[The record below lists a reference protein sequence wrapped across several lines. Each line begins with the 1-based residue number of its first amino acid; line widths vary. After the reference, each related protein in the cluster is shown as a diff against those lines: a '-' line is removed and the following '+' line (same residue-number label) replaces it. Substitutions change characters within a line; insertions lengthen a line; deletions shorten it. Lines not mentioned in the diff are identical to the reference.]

1 MKNYSVFGIMAGSIM
16 AKIDLNLEKLQT
28 EHREIEAFLSTP
40 SAYTSPDF
48 SAKNKRLA
56 ELEKIIT
63 TAERI
68 ATLEKNITEAKAL
81 IELESGELAELAKTE
96 IADSETALAVAEQ
109 ELILMLLPKDPNDD
123 KNAIIEIRAGAGGD
137 EASLFAA
144 ELMRM
149 YLRFCENHNL
159 KTELLS
165 ESSNDTGGYKEV
177 IFKVIG
183 DAPYGT
189 LKFES
194 GVHRVQR
201 VPATESQGRIH
212 TSTVT
217 VAVLPEAE
225 ETDIEINPNDLRID
239 VYRSGGH
246 GGQSVNTTD
255 SAVRIT
261 HLPTGIVVANQDE
274 KSQIKNKLKAMSVL
288 RSRLLQAKIEAEQ
301 SQLDEK
307 RRKLIGS
314 GDRSEKIRTYN
325 FPQDRITD
333 HRISYSRSNVPSAMN
348 GEIDDLIERLKA
360 YESELNLAEANN

>member
-1 MKNYSVFGIMAGSIM
+1 MQ
-16 AKIDLNLEKLQT
+16 KIALDLDKLKAERT
-28 EHREIEAFLSTP
+28 EIQAFLSSP
-40 SAYTSPDF
+40 DAYTSPEF
-48 SAKNKRLA
+48 STKSKRLNELDKLITKGETLHNLKKNLA
-56 ELEKIIT
+56 E
-63 TAERI
+63 AETI
-68 ATLEKNITEAKAL
+68 VANET
-81 IELESGELAELAKTE
+81 GELAELAKTE
-96 IADSETALAVAEQ
+96 IAESEQKITTLEQ
-109 ELILMLLPKDPNDD
+109 EITNLLMPKDPNDQ
-123 KNAIIEIRAGAGGD
+123 KNAIVEIRAGAGGD

-149 YLRFCENHNL
+149 YLRFCEIHNL
-159 KTELLS
+159 KVELLS
-165 ESSNDTGGYKEV
+165 GNSNDTGGYKEV
-177 IFKVIG
+177 IFKVNG
-183 DAPYGT
+183 ESAYGT

-201 VPATESQGRIH
+201 VPTTESQGRIH

-288 RSRLLQAKIEAEQ
+288 RSRLLQAKIEEEQ
-301 SQLDEK
+301 SQLDAK
-307 RRKLIGS
+307 RRSLIGS

-333 HRISYSRSNVPSAMN
+333 HRINYSRSNIPGAMN
-348 GEIDDLIERLKA
+348 GGIDDLIEHLKA
-360 YESELNLAEANN
+360 YESELNLANTEC

>member
-1 MKNYSVFGIMAGSIM
+1 M

-40 SAYTSPDF
+40 NAYTSPDF

-56 ELEKIIT
+56 ELEKIIS

-96 IADSETALAVAEQ
+96 IADSETALATAEQ

-177 IFKVIG
+177 IYWWRAIWYFEIRIG
-183 DAPYGT
+183 RPPRPTRAC
-189 LKFES
+189 
-194 GVHRVQR
+194 
-201 VPATESQGRIH
+201 
-212 TSTVT
+212 
-217 VAVLPEAE
+217 
-225 ETDIEINPNDLRID
+225 
-239 VYRSGGH
+239 YR
-246 GGQSVNTTD
+246 
-255 SAVRIT
+255 
-261 HLPTGIVVANQDE
+261 E
-274 KSQIKNKLKAMSVL
+274 
-288 RSRLLQAKIEAEQ
+288 
-301 SQLDEK
+301 
-307 RRKLIGS
+307 
-314 GDRSEKIRTYN
+314 
-325 FPQDRITD
+325 
-333 HRISYSRSNVPSAMN
+333 SRSDSH
-348 GEIDDLIERLKA
+348 
-360 YESELNLAEANN
+360 